1 MRIRLSVFRRGLN
14 FSCMDTSKDF
24 VPPPRVSYNVPPFSW
39 NLSQPRALQQVLK
52 FNLPVLQSV
61 QYEQGLISCW
71 RALSSN
77 SFVNSMFPTKEK
89 SDQAV
94 FSFLDLILL
103 MPASFD
109 RLTLNYCNKS
119 PHSKYTNWITRY
131 ELRSECPLGAEGI
144 ISRWNLLPH
153 MRSKE
158 GKILTQPW
166 YILHEE
172 YKPHFRNR

>member
-24 VPPPRVSYNVPPFSW
+24 VPLPRVSYSVPPFSW
-39 NLSQPRALQQVLK
+39 NLSQPRALPQLLK

-103 MPASFD
+103 MPASFH
-109 RLTLNYCNKS
+109 RLTLNYCNKNPPDTPS
-119 PHSKYTNWITRY
+119 IPIEPRNMNPDLNVLLERKAV
-131 ELRSECPLGAEGI
+131 LAAEI
-144 ISRWNLLPH
+144 FFLIWDRKKVKS
-153 MRSKE
+153 
-158 GKILTQPW
+158 
-166 YILHEE
+166 
-172 YKPHFRNR
+172 